1 MTRLPATVPPADLPG
16 DGVPIWPAATVLIVD
31 DRPDLQVVMMRRS
44 ATSSFVADHTV
55 FPGGRVEDS
64 DSDPAWGPVLLGHDE
79 GGKGLVPGSD
89 GDGHGHRVAAARET
103 LEEVGLLIGT
113 GADQLLERRAG
124 VERGEVGFVDA
135 VIEAGGGLDVSRIVP
150 VARWV
155 TPPGSNR
162 RYDTY
167 FFVARPG
174 TRVEPVADGREA
186 VEVGWVRPAEA
197 LDRWDSGELTMISPT
212 ISMLQ
217 LLSGFTSAAD
227 VLDAASR
234 GAEPVQ
240 ARVLVDPPHGPGAS
254 WVWWPGDAGYDT
266 AATVATMGWMWIS
279 QPPAVE
285 STV

>member
-1 MTRLPATVPPADLPG
+1 
-16 DGVPIWPAATVLIVD
+16 
-31 DRPDLQVVMMRRS
+31 MMRRS

-64 DSDPAWGPVLLGHDE
+64 DLDPAWGSVLRGHGD
-79 GGKGLVPGSD
+79 GGTGLIPGID

-103 LEEVGLLIGT
+103 LEEVGLLVGT

-124 VERGEVGFVDA
+124 IERGEVSFVEA
-135 VIEAGGGLDVSRIVP
+135 VAEAGGGLDTSGVVP

-155 TPPGSNR
+155 TPPGSDR
-162 RYDTY
+162 RFDTY

-174 TRVEPVADGREA
+174 TDRDPVADGREA

-217 LLSGFTSAAD
+217 LLSGFASAD
-227 VLDAASR
+227 EVLEAARR

-240 ARVLVDPPHGPGAS
+240 ARVLADPPHGPGAS
-254 WVWWPGDAGYDT
+254 WVWWPGDARYDA
-266 AATVATMGWMWIS
+266 AATVSAMGWMWIS
-279 QPPAVE
+279 RPPGVE
-285 STV
+285 STT